1 MLAISRVARNDT
13 DEHLI
18 FLGMEKDVSRPEW
31 TIMKVLPVPPIT
43 VRPSITLESGDSQDD
58 LTHVS
63 NVLRINQRLR
73 ENRDSD
79 PTTDR

>member
-1 MLAISRVARNDT
+1 MLVISGVARKDP

-43 VRPSITLESGDSQDD
+43 VRPSITWKVE
-58 LTHVS
+58 
-63 NVLRINQRLR
+63 I
-73 ENRDSD
+73 D
-79 PTTDR
+79 PRMT